1 MQNVL
6 FLSSRL
12 FQFLLG
18 AELVGVTALALTAV
32 VCLGG
37 ESGVALTADH
47 LVAVVLTG
55 KDHEGGLDHTT
66 TEAEN
71 EVKGGLFLNVIISK
85 GTAILKLLASKD
97 EALLVRRDALLV
109 LNLLLDIVNRIARLN
124 LKGDGLTSKSL
135 YKDLHDDNVF
145 FVVAFFF

>member
-18 AELVGVTALALTAV
+18 AELVGVTTLALTAV

-37 ESGVALTADH
+37 ESGVALTANH

-66 TEAEN
+66 TEAED
-71 EVKGGLFLNVIISK
+71 EMKGGLLLDVVVSK
-85 GTAILKLLASKD
+85 GAAILKLLAGED
-97 EALLVRRDALLV
+97 QTLLIRGDALLV
-109 LNLLLDIVNRIARLN
+109 LDLLLDVVDGVTRLN
-124 LKGDGLTSKSL
+124 LEGDGLASQSL
-135 YKDLHDDNVF
+135 NEDLHLEVSF
-145 FVVAFFF
+145 S